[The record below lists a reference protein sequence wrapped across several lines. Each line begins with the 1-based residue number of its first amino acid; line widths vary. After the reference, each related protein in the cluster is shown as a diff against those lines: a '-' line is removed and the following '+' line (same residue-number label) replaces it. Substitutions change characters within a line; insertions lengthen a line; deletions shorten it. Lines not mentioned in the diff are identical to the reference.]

1 MSDLDPVLLARLQFA
16 FTISF
21 HILFPTLT
29 IGLGGFLAW
38 CEAQWLRTGQPVY
51 IHLYKFWVKVFA
63 LSFGMGVV
71 SGIVLSYEFGLNF
84 SEFSR
89 IAGPVVGPLI
99 AYEVL
104 TAFFLEAGFL
114 GIMLFG
120 WDKVGP
126 KLHFLATCL
135 VAGGTLLSAFWILS
149 ANSWMQTPA
158 GAVFDVAAGH
168 FVTTD
173 WFKAIFN
180 PSFPYRLAHMVT
192 ASYLTTSILVS
203 GISAVYLLRGE
214 HLAIARKG
222 FSMGMWAMMVLA
234 PLQIVLGD
242 AHGLEVFEYQP
253 MKTAAIEANW
263 DRQPGAPLILF
274 ALPDAKAEKNHLEIS
289 IPKLGSFIN
298 THEMEGVLPGL
309 KDVAAEDRPPVGLV
323 FWSFRVMVGLG
334 FCFLGIALWG
344 VLARIRGKLH
354 DWVWLHRTSALF
366 LPAGFVATV
375 AGWWVAEIGRQP
387 YTVYGFL
394 RTKDSVSPVIDAQT
408 IAVSLT
414 AFLLVYGALFGAYLY
429 YMVKLIRRGPDLP
442 LDPGDAPEAIQGA
455 RPGLVIPAE

>member
-1 MSDLDPVLLARLQFA
+1 MSEIDPVLLARLQFA
-16 FTISF
+16 FTVSF

-38 CEAQWLRTGQPVY
+38 SEAQWLRTGQQVY
-51 IHLYKFWVKVFA
+51 VRLYKFWVKVFA

-89 IAGPVVGPLI
+89 VAGPVVGPLI

-126 KLHFLATCL
+126 RLHFLATCF
-135 VAGGTLLSAFWILS
+135 VAGGTLLSAFWILA

-158 GAVFDVAAGH
+158 GAVYDAVGRH
-168 FVTTD
+168 FVTES
-173 WFKAIFN
+173 WWAVIFN

-192 ASYLTTSILVS
+192 ASYLTTSIVVS
-203 GISAVYLLRGE
+203 GVSALYLLRRE
-214 HLAIARKG
+214 HLDIARKG
-222 FSMGMWAMMVLA
+222 FSMGMWALMVLA
-234 PLQIVLGD
+234 PLQIFLGD
-242 AHGLEVFEYQP
+242 AHGLDVFKYQP

-263 DRQPGAPLILF
+263 ETQPGAPLILF
-274 ALPDAKAEKNHLEIS
+274 ALPDSRAEMNHLEIS

-298 THEMEGVLPGL
+298 THDMEGVLPGL
-309 KDVAAEDRPPVGLV
+309 KEVPAEDRPPVGLV

-334 FCFLGIALWG
+334 VCFLGIGLWG
-344 VLARIRGKLH
+344 LVARVRGRLD
-354 DWVWLHRTSALF
+354 DWVWLHRVSALF
-366 LPAGFVATV
+366 IPAGFVATV

-387 YTVYGFL
+387 YTIYGFL
-394 RTKDSVSPVIDAQT
+394 KTRDSISPVIDGQT
-408 IAVSLT
+408 IALSLT
-414 AFLLVYGALFGAYLY
+414 VFLLVYGSLFGAYLY
-429 YMVKLIRRGPDLP
+429 YMVKLIRRGPDTP
-442 LDPGDAPEAIQGA
+442 ADQGEAPEAIQGA